1 MKRLFSFLFLAA
13 VMAVIS
19 LFLLLI
25 SKNPL
30 PLPKN
35 ETLSPAGYESGQDL
49 TQLARR
55 FGVSVPYYSLSGS
68 GHVTDATYPGGTAR
82 ILSWSDQNGCTVRAV
97 RPAAAA
103 SLLHDPL
110 LTPTKEC
117 YRIADMIAAVF
128 TGALRNAMYF
138 GNTDAAYAVYFDA
151 TTSVNAL
158 GEPYFTE

>member
-25 SKNPL
+25 SKSPL
-30 PLPKN
+30 PPPKN

-49 TQLARR
+49 AQLARR

-103 SLLHDPL
+103 SLLRDPL
-110 LTPTKEC
+110 LTPTTEC
-117 YRIADMIAAVF
+117 YRIADMVAAVF
-128 TGALRNAMYF
+128 TGTLRNALYF

-151 TTSVNAL
+151 SVPISAL
-158 GEPYFTE
+158 GTPLFTD